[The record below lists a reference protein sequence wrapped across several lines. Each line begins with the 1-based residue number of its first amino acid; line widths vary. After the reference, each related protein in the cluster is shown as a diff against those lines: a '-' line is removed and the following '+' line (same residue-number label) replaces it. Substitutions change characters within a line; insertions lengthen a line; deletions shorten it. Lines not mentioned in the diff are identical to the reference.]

1 MQIELKFIK
10 SSQQRLI
17 LIFEEYEFFLSYIYI
32 ESNRKMSEKVEMQQS
47 KEQATM
53 ARGLAWLTAGNI
65 LSRLLGVAY
74 VIPWYI
80 WLGEYR
86 AEANALFSMGYQIY
100 ANFLLISTAG
110 LPTAIA
116 KQVAKYNV
124 LGKEEVSLYLVREFF
139 KLMLVFGAVFAGV
152 MYLSAPWLA
161 DASGSKEKLLPVM
174 YSLVPPLFIFPAMSI
189 LRGFFQG
196 RHDMKPYAISQL
208 VEQLVRVI
216 WILAATFMIMKLGS
230 GDYLEAVV
238 QSTFAAFVGMIASVG
253 ILVYT
258 LWKQG
263 YLGKLLHAKK
273 QKISLDTG
281 QLIRETVRDAIP
293 IIILGLTI
301 QLLQFIDQV
310 TFIRVMERI
319 TNYSNSELLELHS
332 YMAANPS
339 KITMMIIGISL
350 SLGSVAIPLITEKF
364 VKKDLKAASHLV
376 ADNLQLLFIFTIPAI
391 VGTVLLAGPLYTIFY
406 GPSEPIAITLFIWN
420 LFLILPLGLYSVISV
435 VIQAIFENRRA
446 IYYFLIGMLVKIVLQ
461 VPMIYVF
468 KVYGS
473 FISTIFGLGIML
485 YLFYKRIDKILDI
498 DEQLVVKDIVTISWI
513 SAVMGL
519 IVWVIEFLLDIVLPA
534 NGYVSS
540 FIHLVI
546 AGGAGIIVF
555 GLLTLKTRQLDRLI
569 GGRAQLLRRKLRLG

>member
-1 MQIELKFIK
+1 
-10 SSQQRLI
+10 
-17 LIFEEYEFFLSYIYI
+17 
-32 ESNRKMSEKVEMQQS
+32 MSVQTKTGQS
-47 KEQATM
+47 REQETM
-53 ARGLAWLTAGNI
+53 VRGMAWLTAGNF

-80 WLGEYR
+80 WLGEHR

-139 KLMLVFGAVFAGV
+139 KLMLVFGAVFAGA
-152 MYLSAPWLA
+152 MFISSPWLA
-161 DASGSKEKLLPVM
+161 EASGSKEKLIPVM

-208 VEQLVRVI
+208 AEQLVRVI
-216 WILAATFMIMKLGS
+216 WILAATFIIMKLGNAN
-230 GDYLEAVV
+230 YLDAVV
-238 QSTFAAFVGMIASVG
+238 QSTFAAFIGMLASVG

-273 QKISLDTG
+273 QNISVNTG
-281 QLIRETVRDAIP
+281 QLIKETVKDAIP
-293 IIILGLTI
+293 IIILSLTI

-310 TFIRVMERI
+310 TFINVMEKI
-319 TNYSNSELLELHS
+319 TSLTNSELLELYS
-332 YMAANPS
+332 FMSANPN
-339 KITMMIIGISL
+339 KITMMIIGISI

-364 VKKDLKAASHLV
+364 VKKDLKAASNLV

-391 VGTVLLAGPLYTIFY
+391 VGTVLLARPLYSVFY
-406 GPSEPIAITLFIWN
+406 GQSQDIEIQLFIWN
-420 LFLILPLGLYSVISV
+420 LVMILPLGLYSVISV

-446 IYYFLIGMLVKIVLQ
+446 VIYFAIGMLIKVVLQ
-461 VPMIYVF
+461 LPMIYLF
-468 KVYGS
+468 QVYGP
-473 FISTIFGLGIML
+473 FLSTLVSLSVML
-485 YLFYKRIDKILDI
+485 YLFYKRIDAVLGV
-498 DEQLVVKDIVTISWI
+498 DEGLIVKDIVTISWI
-513 SAVMGL
+513 SLVMGG
-519 IVWVIEFLLDIVLPA
+519 IVWLLELLLNHLLPA
-534 NGYVSS
+534 GGYLSS
-540 FIHLVI
+540 FVHLLLSGGVGVFVFVI
-546 AGGAGIIVF
+546 
-555 GLLTLKTRQLDRLI
+555 LTLKTRQLDRLI
-569 GGRAQLLRRKLRLG
+569 GSRADLLRRKLKLA

>member
-1 MQIELKFIK
+1 
-10 SSQQRLI
+10 
-17 LIFEEYEFFLSYIYI
+17 
-32 ESNRKMSEKVEMQQS
+32 MSEQTKTGQS
-47 KEQATM
+47 REQETM
-53 ARGLAWLTAGNI
+53 VRGMAWLTAGNF

-80 WLGEYR
+80 WLGEHR

-139 KLMLVFGAVFAGV
+139 KLMLVFGAVFAGA
-152 MYLSAPWLA
+152 MFISSPWLA
-161 DASGSKEKLLPVM
+161 EASGSKEKLIPVM

-208 VEQLVRVI
+208 AEQLVRVI
-216 WILAATFMIMKLGS
+216 WILAATFIIMKLGN
-230 GDYLEAVV
+230 GNYLDAVV
-238 QSTFAAFVGMIASVG
+238 QSTFAAFVGMLASVG

-273 QKISLDTG
+273 QKVSVNTS
-281 QLIRETVRDAIP
+281 QLIKETVKDAIP
-293 IIILGLTI
+293 IIILSLTI

-310 TFIRVMERI
+310 TFINVMEQI
-319 TNYSNSELLELHS
+319 TSLTNSELLELYS
-332 YMAANPS
+332 FMSANPN
-339 KITMMIIGISL
+339 KITMMIIGISI

-364 VKKDLKAASHLV
+364 VKKDLKAASNLV

-391 VGTVLLAGPLYTIFY
+391 VGTVLLARPLYSVFY
-406 GPSEPIAITLFIWN
+406 GQSQDIEIQLFIWN
-420 LFLILPLGLYSVISV
+420 LVMILPLGLYSVISV

-446 IYYFLIGMLVKIVLQ
+446 VIYFAIGMLIKVILQ
-461 VPMIYVF
+461 LPMIYLF
-468 KVYGS
+468 QVYGPFLS
-473 FISTIFGLGIML
+473 TLISLSVML
-485 YLFYKRIDKILDI
+485 YLFYKRIDAVLGV
-498 DEQLVVKDIVTISWI
+498 DEGLIVKDIVTISWI
-513 SAVMGL
+513 SLVMGGV
-519 IVWVIEFLLDIVLPA
+519 VWLLELLLNYLLPA
-534 NGYVSS
+534 SGYLSS
-540 FIHLVI
+540 FVHLVL
-546 AGGAGIIVF
+546 AGGVGVLVF
-555 GLLTLKTRQLDRLI
+555 VFLTLKTRQLDRLI
-569 GGRAQLLRRKLRLG
+569 GSRADMLRRKLKLT

>member
-1 MQIELKFIK
+1 
-10 SSQQRLI
+10 
-17 LIFEEYEFFLSYIYI
+17 
-32 ESNRKMSEKVEMQQS
+32 MSEQIKTGQS
-47 KEQATM
+47 REQETM
-53 ARGLAWLTAGNI
+53 VRGMAWLTAGNF

-80 WLGEYR
+80 WLGEHR

-139 KLMLVFGAVFAGV
+139 KLMLVFGAVFAGA
-152 MYLSAPWLA
+152 MFISSPWLA
-161 DASGSKEKLLPVM
+161 EASGSKEKLIPVM

-208 VEQLVRVI
+208 AEQLVRVI
-216 WILAATFMIMKLGS
+216 WILAATFIIMKLGN
-230 GDYLEAVV
+230 GNYLDAVV
-238 QSTFAAFVGMIASVG
+238 QSTFAAFVGMLASVG

-273 QKISLDTG
+273 QKVSVHTS
-281 QLIRETVRDAIP
+281 QLIKETVKDAIP
-293 IIILGLTI
+293 IIILSLTI

-310 TFIRVMERI
+310 TFINVMEQI
-319 TNYSNSELLELHS
+319 TSLTNSELLELYS
-332 YMAANPS
+332 FMSANPN
-339 KITMMIIGISL
+339 KITMMIIGISI

-364 VKKDLKAASHLV
+364 VKKDLKAASNLV

-391 VGTVLLAGPLYTIFY
+391 VGTVLLARPLYSVFY
-406 GPSEPIAITLFIWN
+406 GQSQDIEIQLFIWN
-420 LFLILPLGLYSVISV
+420 LVMILPLGLYSVISV

-446 IYYFLIGMLVKIVLQ
+446 VIYFVIGMLIKVVLQ
-461 VPMIYVF
+461 LPMIYLF
-468 KVYGS
+468 QVYGPFLS
-473 FISTIFGLGIML
+473 TLISLSVML
-485 YLFYKRIDKILDI
+485 YLFYKRIDAVLGV
-498 DEQLVVKDIVTISWI
+498 DEGLIVKDIVTISWI
-513 SAVMGL
+513 SLVMGGL
-519 IVWVIEFLLDIVLPA
+519 VWLLELFLNYMLPA
-534 NGYVSS
+534 SGYLSS
-540 FIHLVI
+540 FVHLLLSGGVGVFVFVI
-546 AGGAGIIVF
+546 
-555 GLLTLKTRQLDRLI
+555 LTLKTRQLDRLI
-569 GGRAQLLRRKLRLG
+569 GSRADLLRRKLKLA

>member
-1 MQIELKFIK
+1 
-10 SSQQRLI
+10 
-17 LIFEEYEFFLSYIYI
+17 
-32 ESNRKMSEKVEMQQS
+32 MSEKVETQQS
-47 KEQATM
+47 REQATM
-53 ARGLAWLTAGNI
+53 AKGLAWLTAGNI

-100 ANFLLISTAG
+100 ANFLLISTVG

-124 LGKEEVSLYLVREFF
+124 LGKENVSLYLVREFF
-139 KLMLVFGAVFAGV
+139 KIMLVFGAVFAGA
-152 MYLSAPWLA
+152 MYISSPWLA
-161 DASGSKEKLLPVM
+161 EASGSKEKLIPVM

-208 VEQLVRVI
+208 AEQLVRVI
-216 WILAATFMIMKLGS
+216 WILAATFTIMKLGD
-230 GDYLEAVV
+230 GNYLNAVV
-238 QSTFAAFVGMIASVG
+238 QSTFAAFVGMIASVV

-263 YLGKLLHAKK
+263 YLGKLIHAKK
-273 QKISLDTG
+273 QKISINTG
-281 QLIRETVRDAIP
+281 QLIKETVRDAVP
-293 IIILGLTI
+293 IIILSLTI

-310 TFIRVMERI
+310 TFIKVMEQI
-319 TNYSNSELLELHS
+319 TTYTNSELLELYS
-332 YMAANPS
+332 YMAANPN
-339 KITMMIIGISL
+339 KITMMIIGISQ

-364 VKKDLKAASHLV
+364 VQKDLKSASNLV

-391 VGTVLLAGPLYTIFY
+391 VGTVLLARPLYSVFY
-406 GPSEPIAITLFIWN
+406 GPSEEIAIGLFIWN

-435 VIQAIFENRRA
+435 VIQAIFENRKG
-446 IYYFLIGMLVKIVLQ
+446 IYYFLIGILVKLVLQ

-473 FISTIFGLGIML
+473 FISTILGLGIML
-485 YLFYKRIDKILDI
+485 YLFYRRIDTVLGI
-498 DEQLVVKDIVTISWI
+498 DEKLVVKDVVTISWI
-513 SAVMGL
+513 SLAMGI
-519 IVWVIEFLLDIVLPA
+519 IVWFVEFLLNLLFPA
-534 NGYVSS
+534 NGYLSS
-540 FIHLVI
+540 FIHLAISGSAGLLIFVI
-546 AGGAGIIVF
+546 
-555 GLLTLKTRQLDRLI
+555 LTLKTHQLDRLI
-569 GGRAQLLRRKLRLG
+569 GGRAQVLRRKLRLV

>member
-1 MQIELKFIK
+1 
-10 SSQQRLI
+10 
-17 LIFEEYEFFLSYIYI
+17 
-32 ESNRKMSEKVEMQQS
+32 MSEQTKTGQS
-47 KEQATM
+47 REQETM
-53 ARGLAWLTAGNI
+53 VRGMAWLTAGNF

-80 WLGEYR
+80 WLGEHR

-139 KLMLVFGAVFAGV
+139 KLMLVFGAVFAGA
-152 MYLSAPWLA
+152 MFISSPWLA
-161 DASGSKEKLLPVM
+161 EASGSKEKLIPVM

-208 VEQLVRVI
+208 AEQLVRVI
-216 WILAATFMIMKLGS
+216 WILAATFIIMKLGN
-230 GDYLEAVV
+230 GNYLDAVV
-238 QSTFAAFVGMIASVG
+238 QSTFAAFVGMLASVG

-273 QKISLDTG
+273 QNISVNTG
-281 QLIRETVRDAIP
+281 QLIKETVKDAIP
-293 IIILGLTI
+293 IIILSLTI

-310 TFIRVMERI
+310 TFINVMEKI
-319 TNYSNSELLELHS
+319 TSLTNSELLELYS
-332 YMAANPS
+332 FMSANPN
-339 KITMMIIGISL
+339 KITMMIIGISI

-364 VKKDLKAASHLV
+364 VKKDLKAASNLV

-391 VGTVLLAGPLYTIFY
+391 VGTVLLARPLYSVFY
-406 GPSEPIAITLFIWN
+406 GQSQDIEIQLFIWN
-420 LFLILPLGLYSVISV
+420 LVMILPLGLYSVISV

-446 IYYFLIGMLVKIVLQ
+446 VIYFVIGILIKVILQ
-461 VPMIYVF
+461 LPMIYLF
-468 KVYGS
+468 QVYGP
-473 FISTIFGLGIML
+473 FLSTLVSLTVML
-485 YLFYKRIDKILDI
+485 YLFYKRIDAVLGV
-498 DEQLVVKDIVTISWI
+498 DEGLIVKDIVTISWI
-513 SAVMGL
+513 SLVMGG
-519 IVWVIEFLLDIVLPA
+519 IVWLLELLLNHLLPA
-534 NGYVSS
+534 GGYLSS
-540 FIHLVI
+540 FVHLLLSGGVGVFVFVI
-546 AGGAGIIVF
+546 
-555 GLLTLKTRQLDRLI
+555 LTLKTRQLDRLI
-569 GGRAQLLRRKLRLG
+569 GSRADLLRRKLKLA

>member
-1 MQIELKFIK
+1 
-10 SSQQRLI
+10 
-17 LIFEEYEFFLSYIYI
+17 
-32 ESNRKMSEKVEMQQS
+32 MSEQIKTGQS
-47 KEQATM
+47 REQETM
-53 ARGLAWLTAGNI
+53 VRGMAWLTAGNF

-80 WLGEYR
+80 WLGEHR

-139 KLMLVFGAVFAGV
+139 KLMLVFGAVFAGA
-152 MYLSAPWLA
+152 MFISSPWLA
-161 DASGSKEKLLPVM
+161 EASGSKEKLIPVM

-208 VEQLVRVI
+208 AEQLVRVI
-216 WILAATFMIMKLGS
+216 WILAATFIIMKLGN
-230 GDYLEAVV
+230 GNYLDAVV
-238 QSTFAAFVGMIASVG
+238 QSTFAAFVGMLASVG

-273 QKISLDTG
+273 QKVSVHTS
-281 QLIRETVRDAIP
+281 QLIKETVKDAIP
-293 IIILGLTI
+293 IIILSLTI

-310 TFIRVMERI
+310 TFINVMEKI
-319 TNYSNSELLELHS
+319 TSLTNSELLELYS
-332 YMAANPS
+332 FMSANPN
-339 KITMMIIGISL
+339 KITMMIIGISI

-364 VKKDLKAASHLV
+364 VKKDLKAASNLV

-391 VGTVLLAGPLYTIFY
+391 VGTVLLARPLYSVFY
-406 GPSEPIAITLFIWN
+406 GQSQDIEIQLFIWN
-420 LFLILPLGLYSVISV
+420 LVMILPLGLYSVISV

-446 IYYFLIGMLVKIVLQ
+446 VIYFVIGMLIKVVLQ
-461 VPMIYVF
+461 LPMIYLF
-468 KVYGS
+468 QVYGPFLS
-473 FISTIFGLGIML
+473 TLISLSVML
-485 YLFYKRIDKILDI
+485 YLFYKRIDAVLGV
-498 DEQLVVKDIVTISWI
+498 DEGLIVKDIVTISWI
-513 SAVMGL
+513 SLVMGGV
-519 IVWVIEFLLDIVLPA
+519 VWLLELLLNYMLPA
-534 NGYVSS
+534 SGYLSS
-540 FIHLVI
+540 FVHLVL
-546 AGGAGIIVF
+546 AGGVGVLVF
-555 GLLTLKTRQLDRLI
+555 VFLTLKTRQLDRLI
-569 GGRAQLLRRKLRLG
+569 GSRADMLRRKLKLT

>member
-1 MQIELKFIK
+1 
-10 SSQQRLI
+10 
-17 LIFEEYEFFLSYIYI
+17 
-32 ESNRKMSEKVEMQQS
+32 MSEKVETQQS
-47 KEQATM
+47 REQATM
-53 ARGLAWLTAGNI
+53 AKGLAWLTAGNI

-100 ANFLLISTAG
+100 ANFLLISTVG

-124 LGKEEVSLYLVREFF
+124 LGKENVSLYLVREFF
-139 KLMLVFGAVFAGV
+139 KIMLVFGAVFAGA
-152 MYLSAPWLA
+152 MYISSPWLA
-161 DASGSKEKLLPVM
+161 EASGSKEKLIPVM

-208 VEQLVRVI
+208 AEQLVRVI
-216 WILAATFMIMKLGS
+216 WILAATFTIMKLGD
-230 GDYLEAVV
+230 GNYLNAVV
-238 QSTFAAFVGMIASVG
+238 QSTFAAFVGMIASVV

-263 YLGKLLHAKK
+263 YLCKLIHAKK
-273 QKISLDTG
+273 QKISINTG
-281 QLIRETVRDAIP
+281 QLIKETVRDAVP
-293 IIILGLTI
+293 IIILSLTI

-310 TFIRVMERI
+310 TFIKVMEQI
-319 TNYSNSELLELHS
+319 TTYTNSELLELYS
-332 YMAANPS
+332 YMAANPN
-339 KITMMIIGISL
+339 KITMMIIGISQ

-364 VKKDLKAASHLV
+364 VQKDLKSASNLV

-391 VGTVLLAGPLYTIFY
+391 VGTVLLARPLYSVFY
-406 GPSEPIAITLFIWN
+406 GPSEEIAIGLFIWN

-435 VIQAIFENRRA
+435 VIQAIFENRKG
-446 IYYFLIGMLVKIVLQ
+446 IYYFLIGILVKLVLQ

-473 FISTIFGLGIML
+473 FISTILGLGIML
-485 YLFYKRIDKILDI
+485 YLFYRRIDTVLGI
-498 DEQLVVKDIVTISWI
+498 DEKLVVKDVVTISWI
-513 SAVMGL
+513 SLAMGI
-519 IVWVIEFLLDIVLPA
+519 IVWFVEFLLNLLFPA
-534 NGYVSS
+534 NGYLSS
-540 FIHLVI
+540 FIHLAISGSVGLLIFVI
-546 AGGAGIIVF
+546 
-555 GLLTLKTRQLDRLI
+555 LTLKTHQLDRLI
-569 GGRAQLLRRKLRLG
+569 GGRAQVLRRKLRLV

>member
-1 MQIELKFIK
+1 
-10 SSQQRLI
+10 
-17 LIFEEYEFFLSYIYI
+17 
-32 ESNRKMSEKVEMQQS
+32 MSEQTKTGQS
-47 KEQATM
+47 REQETM
-53 ARGLAWLTAGNI
+53 VRGMAWLTAGNF

-80 WLGEYR
+80 WLGEHR

-139 KLMLVFGAVFAGV
+139 KLMLVFGAVFAGA
-152 MYLSAPWLA
+152 MFISSPWLA
-161 DASGSKEKLLPVM
+161 EASGSKEKLIPVM

-208 VEQLVRVI
+208 AEQLVRVI
-216 WILAATFMIMKLGS
+216 WILAATFIIMKLGN
-230 GDYLEAVV
+230 GNYLDAVV
-238 QSTFAAFVGMIASVG
+238 QSTFAAFVGMLASVG

-273 QKISLDTG
+273 QKVSVNTS
-281 QLIRETVRDAIP
+281 QLIKETVKDAIP
-293 IIILGLTI
+293 IIILSLTI

-310 TFIRVMERI
+310 TFINVMEKI
-319 TNYSNSELLELHS
+319 TSLTNSELLELYS
-332 YMAANPS
+332 FMSANPN
-339 KITMMIIGISL
+339 KITMMIIGISI

-364 VKKDLKAASHLV
+364 VKKDLKAASNLV

-391 VGTVLLAGPLYTIFY
+391 VGTVLLARPLYSVFY
-406 GPSEPIAITLFIWN
+406 GQSQDIEIQLFIWN
-420 LFLILPLGLYSVISV
+420 LVMILPLGLYSVLSV

-446 IYYFLIGMLVKIVLQ
+446 VIYFAIGMLIKVVLQ
-461 VPMIYVF
+461 LPMIYLF
-468 KVYGS
+468 QVYGPFLS
-473 FISTIFGLGIML
+473 TLISLSVML
-485 YLFYKRIDKILDI
+485 YLFYKRIDAVLGV
-498 DEQLVVKDIVTISWI
+498 DEGLIVKDIVTISWI
-513 SAVMGL
+513 SLVMGGL
-519 IVWVIEFLLDIVLPA
+519 VWLLELFLNYLLPA
-534 NGYVSS
+534 SGYLSS
-540 FIHLVI
+540 FVHLVL
-546 AGGAGIIVF
+546 AGGVGVLVF
-555 GLLTLKTRQLDRLI
+555 VLLTLKTRQLDRLI
-569 GGRAQLLRRKLRLG
+569 GSRADLLRRKLKLT

>member
-1 MQIELKFIK
+1 
-10 SSQQRLI
+10 
-17 LIFEEYEFFLSYIYI
+17 
-32 ESNRKMSEKVEMQQS
+32 MSEKVETQQS
-47 KEQATM
+47 REQATM
-53 ARGLAWLTAGNI
+53 AKGLAWLTAGNI

-100 ANFLLISTAG
+100 ANFLLISTVG

-124 LGKEEVSLYLVREFF
+124 LGKENVSLYLVREFF
-139 KLMLVFGAVFAGV
+139 KIMLVFGAVFAGA
-152 MYLSAPWLA
+152 MYISSPWLA
-161 DASGSKEKLLPVM
+161 EASGSKEKLIPVM

-208 VEQLVRVI
+208 AEQLVRVI
-216 WILAATFMIMKLGS
+216 WILAATFTIMKLGD
-230 GDYLEAVV
+230 GNYLNAVV
-238 QSTFAAFVGMIASVG
+238 QSTFAAFVGMIASVV

-263 YLGKLLHAKK
+263 YLSKLIHAKK
-273 QKISLDTG
+273 QKISINTG
-281 QLIRETVRDAIP
+281 QLIKETVRDAVP
-293 IIILGLTI
+293 IIILSLTI

-310 TFIRVMERI
+310 TFIKVMEQI
-319 TNYSNSELLELHS
+319 TTYTNSELLELYS
-332 YMAANPS
+332 YMAANPN
-339 KITMMIIGISL
+339 KITMMIIGISQ

-364 VKKDLKAASHLV
+364 VQKDLKSASNLV

-391 VGTVLLAGPLYTIFY
+391 VGTVLLARPLYSVFY
-406 GPSEPIAITLFIWN
+406 GPSEEIAIGLFIWN

-435 VIQAIFENRRA
+435 VIQAIFENRKG
-446 IYYFLIGMLVKIVLQ
+446 IYYFLIGILVKLVLQ

-473 FISTIFGLGIML
+473 FISTILGLGIML
-485 YLFYKRIDKILDI
+485 YLFYRRIDTVLGI
-498 DEQLVVKDIVTISWI
+498 DEKLVVKDVVTISLI
-513 SAVMGL
+513 SLAMGI
-519 IVWVIEFLLDIVLPA
+519 IVWFVEFLLNLLFPA
-534 NGYVSS
+534 NGYLSS
-540 FIHLVI
+540 FIHLTISGSAGLLIFVI
-546 AGGAGIIVF
+546 
-555 GLLTLKTRQLDRLI
+555 LTLKTRQLDRLI
-569 GGRAQLLRRKLRLG
+569 GGRAQVLRRKLRLV

>member
-1 MQIELKFIK
+1 
-10 SSQQRLI
+10 
-17 LIFEEYEFFLSYIYI
+17 
-32 ESNRKMSEKVEMQQS
+32 MSEKVETQQS
-47 KEQATM
+47 REQATM
-53 ARGLAWLTAGNI
+53 AKGLAWLTAGNI

-100 ANFLLISTAG
+100 ANFLLISTVG

-124 LGKEEVSLYLVREFF
+124 LGKENVSLYLVREFF
-139 KLMLVFGAVFAGV
+139 KIMLVFGAVFAGA
-152 MYLSAPWLA
+152 MYISSPWLA
-161 DASGSKEKLLPVM
+161 EASGSKEKLIPVM

-208 VEQLVRVI
+208 AEQLVRVI
-216 WILAATFMIMKLGS
+216 WILAATFTIMKLGD
-230 GDYLEAVV
+230 GNYLNAVV
-238 QSTFAAFVGMIASVG
+238 QSTFAAFVGMIASVV

-263 YLGKLLHAKK
+263 YLSKLIHAKK
-273 QKISLDTG
+273 QKISINTG
-281 QLIRETVRDAIP
+281 QLIKETVRDAVP
-293 IIILGLTI
+293 IIILSLTI

-310 TFIRVMERI
+310 TFIKVMEQI
-319 TNYSNSELLELHS
+319 TTYTNSELLELYS
-332 YMAANPS
+332 YMAANPN
-339 KITMMIIGISL
+339 KITMMIIGISQ

-364 VKKDLKAASHLV
+364 VQKDLKSASNLV

-391 VGTVLLAGPLYTIFY
+391 VGTVLLARPLYSVFY
-406 GPSEPIAITLFIWN
+406 GPSEEIAIGLFIWN

-435 VIQAIFENRRA
+435 VIQAIFENRKG
-446 IYYFLIGMLVKIVLQ
+446 IYYFLIGILVKLVLQ

-473 FISTIFGLGIML
+473 FISTILGLGIML
-485 YLFYKRIDKILDI
+485 YLFYRRIDTVLGI
-498 DEQLVVKDIVTISWI
+498 DEKLVVKDVVTISWI
-513 SAVMGL
+513 SLAMGI
-519 IVWVIEFLLDIVLPA
+519 IVWFVEFLLNLLFPA
-534 NGYVSS
+534 NGYLSS
-540 FIHLVI
+540 FIHLTISGSAGLLIFVI
-546 AGGAGIIVF
+546 
-555 GLLTLKTRQLDRLI
+555 LTLKTRQLDRLI
-569 GGRAQLLRRKLRLG
+569 GGRAQVLRRKLRLV

>member
-1 MQIELKFIK
+1 
-10 SSQQRLI
+10 
-17 LIFEEYEFFLSYIYI
+17 
-32 ESNRKMSEKVEMQQS
+32 MSEKVETQQS
-47 KEQATM
+47 REQATM
-53 ARGLAWLTAGNI
+53 AKGLAWLTAGNI

-100 ANFLLISTAG
+100 ANFLLISTVG

-124 LGKEEVSLYLVREFF
+124 LGKENVSLYLVREFF
-139 KLMLVFGAVFAGV
+139 KIMLVFGAVFAGA
-152 MYLSAPWLA
+152 MYISSPWLA
-161 DASGSKEKLLPVM
+161 EASGSKEKLIPVM

-208 VEQLVRVI
+208 AEQLVRVI
-216 WILAATFMIMKLGS
+216 WILAATFTIMKLGD
-230 GDYLEAVV
+230 GNYLNAVV
-238 QSTFAAFVGMIASVG
+238 QSTFAAFVGMIASVV

-263 YLGKLLHAKK
+263 YLCKLIHAKK
-273 QKISLDTG
+273 QKISINTG
-281 QLIRETVRDAIP
+281 QLIKETVRDAVP
-293 IIILGLTI
+293 IIILSLTI

-310 TFIRVMERI
+310 TFIKVMEQI
-319 TNYSNSELLELHS
+319 TTYTNSELLELYS
-332 YMAANPS
+332 YMAANPN
-339 KITMMIIGISL
+339 KITMMIIGISQ

-364 VKKDLKAASHLV
+364 VQKDLKSASNLV

-391 VGTVLLAGPLYTIFY
+391 VGTVLLARPLYSVFY
-406 GPSEPIAITLFIWN
+406 GPSEEIAIGLFIWN

-435 VIQAIFENRRA
+435 VIQAIFENRKG
-446 IYYFLIGMLVKIVLQ
+446 IYYFLIGILVKLVLQ

-473 FISTIFGLGIML
+473 FISTILGLGIML
-485 YLFYKRIDKILDI
+485 YLFYRRIDTVLGI
-498 DEQLVVKDIVTISWI
+498 DEKLVVKDVVTISWI
-513 SAVMGL
+513 SLAMGI
-519 IVWVIEFLLDIVLPA
+519 IVWFVEFLLNLLFPA
-534 NGYVSS
+534 NGYLSS
-540 FIHLVI
+540 FIHLAISGSAGLLIFVI
-546 AGGAGIIVF
+546 
-555 GLLTLKTRQLDRLI
+555 LTLKTHQLDRLI
-569 GGRAQLLRRKLRLG
+569 GGRAQVLRRKLRLV

>member
-1 MQIELKFIK
+1 
-10 SSQQRLI
+10 
-17 LIFEEYEFFLSYIYI
+17 
-32 ESNRKMSEKVEMQQS
+32 MSEQTKTGQS
-47 KEQATM
+47 REQETM
-53 ARGLAWLTAGNI
+53 VRGMAWLTAGNF

-80 WLGEYR
+80 WLGEHR

-139 KLMLVFGAVFAGV
+139 KLMLVFGAVFAGA
-152 MYLSAPWLA
+152 MFISSPWLA
-161 DASGSKEKLLPVM
+161 EASGSKEKLIPVM

-208 VEQLVRVI
+208 AEQLVRVI
-216 WILAATFMIMKLGS
+216 WILAATFIIMKLGN
-230 GDYLEAVV
+230 GNYLDAVV
-238 QSTFAAFVGMIASVG
+238 QSTFAAFVGMLASVG

-273 QKISLDTG
+273 QNISVNTG
-281 QLIRETVRDAIP
+281 QLIKETVKDAIP
-293 IIILGLTI
+293 IIILSLTI

-310 TFIRVMERI
+310 TFINVMEKI
-319 TNYSNSELLELHS
+319 TSLTNSELLELYS
-332 YMAANPS
+332 FMSANPN
-339 KITMMIIGISL
+339 KITMMIIGISI

-364 VKKDLKAASHLV
+364 VKKDLKAASNLV

-391 VGTVLLAGPLYTIFY
+391 VGTVLLARPLYSVFY
-406 GPSEPIAITLFIWN
+406 GQSQDIEIQLFIWN
-420 LFLILPLGLYSVISV
+420 LVMILPLGLYSVISV

-446 IYYFLIGMLVKIVLQ
+446 VIYFAIGMLIKVVLQ
-461 VPMIYVF
+461 LPMIYMF
-468 KVYGS
+468 QVYGP
-473 FISTIFGLGIML
+473 FLSTLVSLLVML
-485 YLFYKRIDKILDI
+485 YLFYKRIDAVLGV
-498 DEQLVVKDIVTISWI
+498 DEGLIVKDIVTISWI
-513 SAVMGL
+513 SLVMGG
-519 IVWVIEFLLDIVLPA
+519 IVWLLEWLLNYLLPTG
-534 NGYVSS
+534 GYLSS
-540 FIHLVI
+540 FVHLLLSGGVGVLVFVI
-546 AGGAGIIVF
+546 
-555 GLLTLKTRQLDRLI
+555 LTLKTRQLDRLI
-569 GGRAQLLRRKLRLG
+569 GSRADLLRRKLKLT

>member
-1 MQIELKFIK
+1 
-10 SSQQRLI
+10 
-17 LIFEEYEFFLSYIYI
+17 
-32 ESNRKMSEKVEMQQS
+32 MSEQIKTGQS
-47 KEQATM
+47 REQETM
-53 ARGLAWLTAGNI
+53 VRGMAWLTAGNF

-80 WLGEYR
+80 WLGEHR

-139 KLMLVFGAVFAGV
+139 KLMLVFGAVFAGA
-152 MYLSAPWLA
+152 MFISSPWLA
-161 DASGSKEKLLPVM
+161 EASGSKEKLIPVM

-208 VEQLVRVI
+208 AEQLVRVI
-216 WILAATFMIMKLGS
+216 WILAATFIIMKLGN
-230 GDYLEAVV
+230 GNYLDAVV
-238 QSTFAAFVGMIASVG
+238 QSTFAAFVGMLASVG

-273 QKISLDTG
+273 QKVSVHTS
-281 QLIRETVRDAIP
+281 QLIKETVKDAIP
-293 IIILGLTI
+293 IIILSLTI

-310 TFIRVMERI
+310 TFINVMEQI
-319 TNYSNSELLELHS
+319 TSLTNSELLELYS
-332 YMAANPS
+332 FMSANPN
-339 KITMMIIGISL
+339 KITMMIIGISI

-364 VKKDLKAASHLV
+364 VKKDLKAASNLV

-391 VGTVLLAGPLYTIFY
+391 VGTVLLARPLYSVFY
-406 GPSEPIAITLFIWN
+406 GQSQDIEIQLFIWN
-420 LFLILPLGLYSVISV
+420 LVMILPLGLYSVISV

-446 IYYFLIGMLVKIVLQ
+446 VIYFVIGMLIKVVLQ
-461 VPMIYVF
+461 LPMIYLF
-468 KVYGS
+468 QVYGPFLS
-473 FISTIFGLGIML
+473 TLISLSVML
-485 YLFYKRIDKILDI
+485 YLFYKRIDAVLGV
-498 DEQLVVKDIVTISWI
+498 DEGLIVKDIVTISWI
-513 SAVMGL
+513 SLVMGGV
-519 IVWVIEFLLDIVLPA
+519 VWLLELLLNYMLPA
-534 NGYVSS
+534 SGYLSS
-540 FIHLVI
+540 FVHLVL
-546 AGGAGIIVF
+546 AGGVGVLVF
-555 GLLTLKTRQLDRLI
+555 VFLTLKTRQLDRLI
-569 GGRAQLLRRKLRLG
+569 GSRADMLRRKLKLT

>member
-1 MQIELKFIK
+1 MIPFCRK
-10 SSQQRLI
+10 SDV
-17 LIFEEYEFFLSYIYI
+17 F
-32 ESNRKMSEKVEMQQS
+32 MSEKVETQQS
-47 KEQATM
+47 REQATM
-53 ARGLAWLTAGNI
+53 AKGLAWLTAGNI

-100 ANFLLISTAG
+100 ANFLLISTVG

-124 LGKEEVSLYLVREFF
+124 LGKENVSLYLVREFF
-139 KLMLVFGAVFAGV
+139 KIMLVFGAVFAGA
-152 MYLSAPWLA
+152 MYISSPWLA
-161 DASGSKEKLLPVM
+161 EASGSKEKLIPVM

-208 VEQLVRVI
+208 AEQLVRVI
-216 WILAATFMIMKLGS
+216 WILAATFTIMKLGD
-230 GDYLEAVV
+230 GNYLNAVV
-238 QSTFAAFVGMIASVG
+238 QSTFAAFVGMIASVV

-263 YLGKLLHAKK
+263 YLCKLIHAKK
-273 QKISLDTG
+273 QKISINTG
-281 QLIRETVRDAIP
+281 QLIKETVRDAVP
-293 IIILGLTI
+293 IIILSLTI

-310 TFIRVMERI
+310 TFIKVMEQI
-319 TNYSNSELLELHS
+319 TTYTNSELLELYS
-332 YMAANPS
+332 YMAANPN
-339 KITMMIIGISL
+339 KITMMIIGISQ

-364 VKKDLKAASHLV
+364 VQKDLKSASNLV

-391 VGTVLLAGPLYTIFY
+391 VGTVLLARPLYSVFY
-406 GPSEPIAITLFIWN
+406 GPSEEIAIGLFIWN

-435 VIQAIFENRRA
+435 VIQAIFENRKG
-446 IYYFLIGMLVKIVLQ
+446 IYYFLIGILVKLVLQ

-473 FISTIFGLGIML
+473 FISTILGLGIML
-485 YLFYKRIDKILDI
+485 YLFYRRIDTVLGI
-498 DEQLVVKDIVTISWI
+498 DEKLVVKDVVTISWI
-513 SAVMGL
+513 SLAMGI
-519 IVWVIEFLLDIVLPA
+519 IVWFVEFLLNLLFPA
-534 NGYVSS
+534 NGYLSS
-540 FIHLVI
+540 FIHLAISGSAGLLIFVI
-546 AGGAGIIVF
+546 
-555 GLLTLKTRQLDRLI
+555 LTLKTHQLDRLI
-569 GGRAQLLRRKLRLG
+569 GGRAQVLRRKLRLV

>member
-1 MQIELKFIK
+1 
-10 SSQQRLI
+10 
-17 LIFEEYEFFLSYIYI
+17 
-32 ESNRKMSEKVEMQQS
+32 MSEKVETQQS
-47 KEQATM
+47 REQATM
-53 ARGLAWLTAGNI
+53 AKGLAWLTAGNI

-100 ANFLLISTAG
+100 ANFLLISTVG

-124 LGKEEVSLYLVREFF
+124 LGKENVSLYLVREFF
-139 KLMLVFGAVFAGV
+139 KIMLVFGAVFAGA
-152 MYLSAPWLA
+152 MYISSPWLA
-161 DASGSKEKLLPVM
+161 EASGSKEKLIPVM

-208 VEQLVRVI
+208 AEQLVRVI
-216 WILAATFMIMKLGS
+216 WILAATFTIMKLGD
-230 GDYLEAVV
+230 GNYLNAVV
-238 QSTFAAFVGMIASVG
+238 QSTFAAFVGMIASVV

-263 YLGKLLHAKK
+263 YLGKLIHAKK
-273 QKISLDTG
+273 QKISINTG
-281 QLIRETVRDAIP
+281 QLIKETVRDAVP
-293 IIILGLTI
+293 IIILSLTI

-310 TFIRVMERI
+310 TFIKVMEQI
-319 TNYSNSELLELHS
+319 TTYTNSELLELYS
-332 YMAANPS
+332 YMAANPN
-339 KITMMIIGISL
+339 KITMMIIGISQ

-364 VKKDLKAASHLV
+364 VQKDLKSASNLV

-391 VGTVLLAGPLYTIFY
+391 VGTVLLARPLYSVFY
-406 GPSEPIAITLFIWN
+406 GPSEEIAIGLFIWN

-435 VIQAIFENRRA
+435 VIQAIFENRKG
-446 IYYFLIGMLVKIVLQ
+446 IYYFLIGILVKLVLQ

-473 FISTIFGLGIML
+473 FISTILGLGIML
-485 YLFYKRIDKILDI
+485 YLFYRRIDTVLGI
-498 DEQLVVKDIVTISWI
+498 DEKLVVKDVVTISWI
-513 SAVMGL
+513 SLAMGI
-519 IVWVIEFLLDIVLPA
+519 IVWFVEFLLNLLFPA
-534 NGYVSS
+534 NGYLSS
-540 FIHLVI
+540 FIHLTISGSAGLLIFVI
-546 AGGAGIIVF
+546 
-555 GLLTLKTRQLDRLI
+555 LTLKTRQLDRLI
-569 GGRAQLLRRKLRLG
+569 GGRAQVLRRKLRLV

>member
-1 MQIELKFIK
+1 
-10 SSQQRLI
+10 
-17 LIFEEYEFFLSYIYI
+17 
-32 ESNRKMSEKVEMQQS
+32 MSEQTKTAQS
-47 KEQATM
+47 REQETM
-53 ARGLAWLTAGNI
+53 VRGMAWLTAGNF

-80 WLGEYR
+80 WLGEHR

-139 KLMLVFGAVFAGV
+139 KLMLVLGAVFAGA
-152 MYLSAPWLA
+152 MFISSPWLA
-161 DASGSKEKLLPVM
+161 EASGSKEKLIPVM

-208 VEQLVRVI
+208 AEQLVRVI
-216 WILAATFMIMKLGS
+216 WILAATFIIMKLGN
-230 GDYLEAVV
+230 GNYLDAVV
-238 QSTFAAFVGMIASVG
+238 QSTFAAFVGMLASVG

-273 QKISLDTG
+273 QNISVNTG
-281 QLIRETVRDAIP
+281 QLIKETVKDAIP
-293 IIILGLTI
+293 IIILSLTI

-310 TFIRVMERI
+310 TFINVMEKI
-319 TNYSNSELLELHS
+319 TSLTNSELLELYS
-332 YMAANPS
+332 FMSANPN
-339 KITMMIIGISL
+339 KITMMIIGISI

-364 VKKDLKAASHLV
+364 VKKDLKAASNLV

-391 VGTVLLAGPLYTIFY
+391 VGTVLLARPLYSVFY
-406 GPSEPIAITLFIWN
+406 GQSQDIEIQLFIWN
-420 LFLILPLGLYSVISV
+420 LVMILPLGLYSVISV

-446 IYYFLIGMLVKIVLQ
+446 VIYFAIGMLIKVVLQ
-461 VPMIYVF
+461 LPMIYLF
-468 KVYGS
+468 QVYGP
-473 FISTIFGLGIML
+473 FLSTLVSLTVML
-485 YLFYKRIDKILDI
+485 YLFYKRIDAVLGV
-498 DEQLVVKDIVTISWI
+498 DEGLIVKDIVTISWI
-513 SAVMGL
+513 SLVMGG
-519 IVWVIEFLLDIVLPA
+519 IVWLLELLLNHLLPA
-534 NGYVSS
+534 GGYLSS
-540 FIHLVI
+540 FVHLLLSGGVGVFVFVI
-546 AGGAGIIVF
+546 
-555 GLLTLKTRQLDRLI
+555 LTLKTRQLDRLI
-569 GGRAQLLRRKLRLG
+569 GSRADLLRRKLKLA

>member
-1 MQIELKFIK
+1 
-10 SSQQRLI
+10 
-17 LIFEEYEFFLSYIYI
+17 
-32 ESNRKMSEKVEMQQS
+32 MSEQTKTGQS
-47 KEQATM
+47 REQETM
-53 ARGLAWLTAGNI
+53 VRGMAWLTAGNF

-80 WLGEYR
+80 WLGEHR

-139 KLMLVFGAVFAGV
+139 KLMLVFGAVFAGA
-152 MYLSAPWLA
+152 MFISSPWLA
-161 DASGSKEKLLPVM
+161 EASGSKEKLIPVM

-208 VEQLVRVI
+208 AEQLVRVI
-216 WILAATFMIMKLGS
+216 WILAATFIIMKLGN
-230 GDYLEAVV
+230 GNYLDAVV
-238 QSTFAAFVGMIASVG
+238 QSTFAAFVGMLASVG

-273 QKISLDTG
+273 QNISVNTG
-281 QLIRETVRDAIP
+281 QLIKETVKDAIP
-293 IIILGLTI
+293 IIILSLTI

-310 TFIRVMERI
+310 TFINVMEKI
-319 TNYSNSELLELHS
+319 TSLTNSELLELYS
-332 YMAANPS
+332 FMSANPN
-339 KITMMIIGISL
+339 KITMMIIGISI

-364 VKKDLKAASHLV
+364 VKKDLKAASNLV

-391 VGTVLLAGPLYTIFY
+391 VGTVLLARPLYSVFY
-406 GPSEPIAITLFIWN
+406 GQSQDIEIQLFIWN
-420 LFLILPLGLYSVISV
+420 LVMILPLGLYSVISV

-446 IYYFLIGMLVKIVLQ
+446 VIYFAIGILIKVVLQ
-461 VPMIYVF
+461 LPMIYLF
-468 KVYGS
+468 QVYGP
-473 FISTIFGLGIML
+473 FLSTLVSLTVML
-485 YLFYKRIDKILDI
+485 YLFYKRIDAVLGV
-498 DEQLVVKDIVTISWI
+498 DEGLIVKDIVTISWI
-513 SAVMGL
+513 SLVMGG
-519 IVWVIEFLLDIVLPA
+519 IVWLLELLLNHLLPA
-534 NGYVSS
+534 GGYLSS
-540 FIHLVI
+540 FVHLLLSGGVGVFVFVI
-546 AGGAGIIVF
+546 
-555 GLLTLKTRQLDRLI
+555 LTLKTRQLDRLI
-569 GGRAQLLRRKLRLG
+569 GSRADLLRRKLKLA

>member
-1 MQIELKFIK
+1 
-10 SSQQRLI
+10 
-17 LIFEEYEFFLSYIYI
+17 
-32 ESNRKMSEKVEMQQS
+32 MSEQIKTGQS
-47 KEQATM
+47 REQETM
-53 ARGLAWLTAGNI
+53 VRGMAWLTAGNF

-80 WLGEYR
+80 WLGEHR

-139 KLMLVFGAVFAGV
+139 KLMLVFGAVFAGA
-152 MYLSAPWLA
+152 MFISSPWLA
-161 DASGSKEKLLPVM
+161 EASGSKEKLIPVM

-208 VEQLVRVI
+208 AEQLVRVI
-216 WILAATFMIMKLGS
+216 WILAATFIIMKLGN
-230 GDYLEAVV
+230 GNYLDAVV
-238 QSTFAAFVGMIASVG
+238 QSTFAAFVGMLASVG

-273 QKISLDTG
+273 QKVSVHTS
-281 QLIRETVRDAIP
+281 QLIKETVKDAIP
-293 IIILGLTI
+293 IIILSLTI

-310 TFIRVMERI
+310 TFINVMEQI
-319 TNYSNSELLELHS
+319 TSLTNSELLELYS
-332 YMAANPS
+332 FMSANPN
-339 KITMMIIGISL
+339 KITMMIIGISI

-364 VKKDLKAASHLV
+364 VKKDLKAASNLV

-391 VGTVLLAGPLYTIFY
+391 VGTVLLARPLYSVFY
-406 GPSEPIAITLFIWN
+406 GQSQDIEIQLFVWN
-420 LFLILPLGLYSVISV
+420 LVMILPLGLYSVISV

-446 IYYFLIGMLVKIVLQ
+446 VIYFAIGMLIKVVLQ
-461 VPMIYVF
+461 LPMIYLF
-468 KVYGS
+468 QVYGP
-473 FISTIFGLGIML
+473 FLSTLVSLSVML
-485 YLFYKRIDKILDI
+485 YLFYKRIDAVLGV
-498 DEQLVVKDIVTISWI
+498 DEGLIVKDIVTISWI
-513 SAVMGL
+513 SLVMGG
-519 IVWVIEFLLDIVLPA
+519 IVWLLELLLNHLLPA
-534 NGYVSS
+534 GGYLSS
-540 FIHLVI
+540 FVHLLLSGGVGVFVFVI
-546 AGGAGIIVF
+546 
-555 GLLTLKTRQLDRLI
+555 LTLKTRQLDRLI
-569 GGRAQLLRRKLRLG
+569 GGRADLLRRKLKLA

>member
-1 MQIELKFIK
+1 
-10 SSQQRLI
+10 
-17 LIFEEYEFFLSYIYI
+17 
-32 ESNRKMSEKVEMQQS
+32 MSEQIKTGQS
-47 KEQATM
+47 REQETM
-53 ARGLAWLTAGNI
+53 VRGMAWLTAGNF

-80 WLGEYR
+80 WLGEHR

-139 KLMLVFGAVFAGV
+139 KLMLVFGAVFAGA
-152 MYLSAPWLA
+152 MFISSPWLA
-161 DASGSKEKLLPVM
+161 EASGSKEKLIPVM

-208 VEQLVRVI
+208 AEQLVRVI
-216 WILAATFMIMKLGS
+216 WILAATFIIMKLGN
-230 GDYLEAVV
+230 GNYLDAVV
-238 QSTFAAFVGMIASVG
+238 QSTFAAFVGMLASVG

-273 QKISLDTG
+273 QKVSVHTS
-281 QLIRETVRDAIP
+281 QLIKETVKDAIP
-293 IIILGLTI
+293 IIILSLTI

-310 TFIRVMERI
+310 TFINVMEQI
-319 TNYSNSELLELHS
+319 TSLTNSELLELYS
-332 YMAANPS
+332 FMSANPN
-339 KITMMIIGISL
+339 KITMMIIGISI

-364 VKKDLKAASHLV
+364 VKKDLKAASNLV

-391 VGTVLLAGPLYTIFY
+391 VGTVLLARPLYSVFY
-406 GPSEPIAITLFIWN
+406 GQSQDIEIQLFIWN
-420 LFLILPLGLYSVISV
+420 LVMILPLGLYSVISV

-446 IYYFLIGMLVKIVLQ
+446 VIYFVIGMLIKVVLQ
-461 VPMIYVF
+461 LPMIYLF
-468 KVYGS
+468 QVYGPFLS
-473 FISTIFGLGIML
+473 TLISLSVML
-485 YLFYKRIDKILDI
+485 YLFYKRIDAVLGV
-498 DEQLVVKDIVTISWI
+498 DEGLIVKDIVTISWI
-513 SAVMGL
+513 SLVMGGL
-519 IVWVIEFLLDIVLPA
+519 VWLLELFLNYMLPA
-534 NGYVSS
+534 SGYLSS
-540 FIHLVI
+540 FVHLVL
-546 AGGAGIIVF
+546 AGGVGVLVF
-555 GLLTLKTRQLDRLI
+555 VLLTLKTRQLDRLI
-569 GGRAQLLRRKLRLG
+569 GSRADMLRRKLKLT

>member
-1 MQIELKFIK
+1 
-10 SSQQRLI
+10 
-17 LIFEEYEFFLSYIYI
+17 
-32 ESNRKMSEKVEMQQS
+32 MSEKVETQQS
-47 KEQATM
+47 REQATM
-53 ARGLAWLTAGNI
+53 AKGLAWLTAGNI

-100 ANFLLISTAG
+100 ANFLLISTVG

-124 LGKEEVSLYLVREFF
+124 LGKENVSLYLVREFF
-139 KLMLVFGAVFAGV
+139 KIMLVFGAVFAGA
-152 MYLSAPWLA
+152 MYISSPWLA
-161 DASGSKEKLLPVM
+161 EASGSKEKLIPVM

-208 VEQLVRVI
+208 AEQLVRVI
-216 WILAATFMIMKLGS
+216 WILAATFTIMKLGD
-230 GDYLEAVV
+230 GNYLNAVV
-238 QSTFAAFVGMIASVG
+238 QSTFAAFVGMIASVV

-263 YLGKLLHAKK
+263 YLCKLIHAKK
-273 QKISLDTG
+273 QKISINTG
-281 QLIRETVRDAIP
+281 QLIKETVRDAVP
-293 IIILGLTI
+293 IIILSLTI

-310 TFIRVMERI
+310 TFIKVMEQI
-319 TNYSNSELLELHS
+319 TTYTNSELLELYS
-332 YMAANPS
+332 YMAANPN
-339 KITMMIIGISL
+339 KITMMIIGISQ

-364 VKKDLKAASHLV
+364 VQKDLKSASNLV

-391 VGTVLLAGPLYTIFY
+391 VGTVLLARPLYSVFY
-406 GPSEPIAITLFIWN
+406 GPSEEIAIGLFIWN

-435 VIQAIFENRRA
+435 VIQAIFENRKG
-446 IYYFLIGMLVKIVLQ
+446 IYYFLIGILVKLVLQ

-473 FISTIFGLGIML
+473 FISTILGLGIML
-485 YLFYKRIDKILDI
+485 YLFYRRIDTVLGI
-498 DEQLVVKDIVTISWI
+498 DEKLVVKDVVTISLI
-513 SAVMGL
+513 SLVMGI
-519 IVWVIEFLLDIVLPA
+519 IVWFVEFLLNLLFPA
-534 NGYVSS
+534 NGYLSS
-540 FIHLVI
+540 FIHLAISGSAGLLIFVI
-546 AGGAGIIVF
+546 
-555 GLLTLKTRQLDRLI
+555 LTLKTHQLDRLI
-569 GGRAQLLRRKLRLG
+569 GGRAQVLRRKLRLV

>member
-1 MQIELKFIK
+1 
-10 SSQQRLI
+10 
-17 LIFEEYEFFLSYIYI
+17 
-32 ESNRKMSEKVEMQQS
+32 MSEKVETQQS
-47 KEQATM
+47 REQATM
-53 ARGLAWLTAGNI
+53 AKGLAWLTAGNI

-100 ANFLLISTAG
+100 ANFLLISTVG

-124 LGKEEVSLYLVREFF
+124 LGKENVSLYLVREFF
-139 KLMLVFGAVFAGV
+139 KIMLIFGAVFAGA
-152 MYLSAPWLA
+152 MYISSPWLA
-161 DASGSKEKLLPVM
+161 EASGSKEKLIPVM

-208 VEQLVRVI
+208 AEQLVRVI
-216 WILAATFMIMKLGS
+216 WILAATFTIMKLGD
-230 GDYLEAVV
+230 GNYLNAVV
-238 QSTFAAFVGMIASVG
+238 QSTFAAFVGMIASVV

-263 YLGKLLHAKK
+263 YLGKLIHAKK
-273 QKISLDTG
+273 QKISINTG
-281 QLIRETVRDAIP
+281 QLIKETVRDAVP
-293 IIILGLTI
+293 IIILSLTI

-310 TFIRVMERI
+310 TFIKVMEQI
-319 TNYSNSELLELHS
+319 TTYTNSELLELYS
-332 YMAANPS
+332 YMAANPN
-339 KITMMIIGISL
+339 KITMMIIGISQ

-364 VKKDLKAASHLV
+364 VQKDLKSASNLV

-391 VGTVLLAGPLYTIFY
+391 VGTVLLARPLYSVFY
-406 GPSEPIAITLFIWN
+406 GPSEEIAIGLFIWN

-435 VIQAIFENRRA
+435 VIQAIFENRKG
-446 IYYFLIGMLVKIVLQ
+446 IYYFLIGILVKLVLQ

-473 FISTIFGLGIML
+473 FISTILGLGIML
-485 YLFYKRIDKILDI
+485 YLFYRRIDTVLGI
-498 DEQLVVKDIVTISWI
+498 DEKLVVKDVVTISWI
-513 SAVMGL
+513 SLAMGI
-519 IVWVIEFLLDIVLPA
+519 IVWFVEFLLNLLFPA
-534 NGYVSS
+534 NGYLSS
-540 FIHLVI
+540 FIHLAISGSAGLLIFVI
-546 AGGAGIIVF
+546 
-555 GLLTLKTRQLDRLI
+555 LTLKTRQLDRLI
-569 GGRAQLLRRKLRLG
+569 GGRAQVLRRKLRLV